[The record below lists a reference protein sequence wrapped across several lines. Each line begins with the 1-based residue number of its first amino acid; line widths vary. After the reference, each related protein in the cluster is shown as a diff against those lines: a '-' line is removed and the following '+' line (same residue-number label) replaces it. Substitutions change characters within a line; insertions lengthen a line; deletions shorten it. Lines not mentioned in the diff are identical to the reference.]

1 MAKPDMFLALLL
13 ESGLHVLAVE
23 TPNASPFVLQSY
35 AAAAE
40 EYRRQWP
47 PLISGNKPD
56 GLPGALAELEALIQR
71 PYTATRLFRSR
82 LACFVTVII
91 LLLHP

>member
-1 MAKPDMFLALLL
+1 VTHAADQLCLFGSIAK
-13 ESGLHVLAVE
+13 
-23 TPNASPFVLQSY
+23 
-35 AAAAE
+35 
-40 EYRRQWP
+40 
-47 PLISGNKPD
+47 LISGNKPD

-82 LACFVTVII
+82 LACFVKVII